1 MRSAWSITSIA
12 TCVLTKLREYT
23 DLMGFDFDAEL
34 LQELVEGDVRF
45 ANELNAA
52 KSEAKI

>member
-1 MRSAWSITSIA
+1 
-12 TCVLTKLREYT
+12 
-23 DLMGFDFDAEL
+23 MGFDFDAEL
-34 LQELVEGDVRF
+34 LQGLVEGDVRF